1 MPYLTATAFKHQG
14 FSMAATKIRWGDT
27 LDEDDSLPSNSIV
40 GPDKSGVVTKTTYSR
55 NDKGEILKTVVKTRV
70 SRVEKK
76 IYAVS
81 PSHHIS
87 SMLCYHTIG
96 LLSSAAA
103 CAQVTPVQVLHA
115 RLCRMQQQGSRGS
128 NALGTLSASEQTT
141 V

>member
-1 MPYLTATAFKHQG
+1 
-14 FSMAATKIRWGDT
+14 MAATKIRWGDT

-55 NDKGEILKTVVKTRV
+55 NDKGEIMKTVVKTRV

-81 PSHHIS
+81 PPHDVS
-87 SMLCYHTIG
+87 SMLFYYMIG
-96 LLSSAAA
+96 LLDSAAA
-103 CAQVTPVQVLHA
+103 YAEAAPVQMLHA
-115 RLCRMQQQGSRGS
+115 CLCRMQQQGSRGS
-128 NALGTLSASEQTT
+128 NALDTLSASEQTT